1 MKKCVFIGSYD
12 KTDML
17 IYIAKILTL
26 MNKKVLIVDTTVLK
40 KSRYI
45 VPTMVQ
51 EKKYI
56 TNYEGIDFA
65 IGFENF
71 EEIKGYK
78 EITTSQAM
86 DYDIVLF
93 DIDRAI
99 AYKNFMIIA
108 EDRHYLVTSFDVYN
122 LKRAVQVLAYVEKE
136 AIITRIYY
144 TKNMLQ
150 EEDDY
155 LKFLSSKFNIKWDD
169 KNIVYFPFETD
180 DQNAIF
186 INQRSGKIQMK
197 GLSRTYLEAIS
208 YLVEDITGQSNSN
221 VKKIIKRLNS

>member
-1 MKKCVFIGSYD
+1 MKKFVFLGAYD

-17 IYIAKILTL
+17 IYISKLLTL
-26 MNKKVLIVDTTVLK
+26 MNKKVLIVDTTILK

-51 EKKYI
+51 EKQYI
-56 TNYEGIDFA
+56 TSYEGIDVA
-65 IGFENF
+65 IGFPNF
-71 EEIKGYK
+71 SAIEKYQEKTVGRK
-78 EITTSQAM
+78 T
-86 DYDIVLF
+86 DYDIVLL

-99 AYKNFMIIA
+99 AYKQFKISS

-122 LKRAVQVLAYVEKE
+122 VKRAVQVLAYIEKE
-136 AIITRIYY
+136 AIVTRIYY
-144 TKNMLQ
+144 TKKMLQ

-155 LKFLSSKFNIKWDD
+155 LKHLSSKLNINWDD

-186 INQRSGKIQMK
+186 TNQRSGRIQMK
-197 GLSRTYLEAIS
+197 GLSKSYTDAIS
-208 YLVEDITGQSNSN
+208 YLVEDISGEQNAN
-221 VKKIIKRLNS
+221 VRKLLKRL